1 MKSSFGLR
9 SAAFAA
15 SILASSAA
23 LASSQ
28 HVRDSGPLGGAAKD
42 VRHDA
47 TRSAPQQPAGSRRPA
62 PSPAPNLLNRKPPGD
77 DLPPGPSRG

>member
-28 HVRDSGPLGGAAKD
+28 HVRDSGPLGGAAKNSL
-42 VRHDA
+42 HEA
-47 TRSAPQQPAGSRRPA
+47 KPASSPQPGASHRPA
-62 PSPAPNLLNRKPPGD
+62 PNPAPNLLTRKPPGD
-77 DLPPGPSRG
+77 DSPPGPSRG